1 MPGARGY
8 LWKEGHQRKNW
19 KKRWFLLDE
28 GHLRYYEKKS
38 SLEPIASITVTGAEV
53 VSVQRPRRR
62 HAFRLNT
69 SPQEDGHSKY
79 ILAGETEK
87 DSLEWIKALLD
98 EGCKGNMMSIA
109 LLPRHGRRSQRQ
121 FGKRLSAV
129 FLSSSELIDTS
140 QPEETV
146 DFEVRADAAP
156 MPQPR

>member
-146 DFEVRADAAP
+146 DFEVRPDAAP